1 MKNINRHV
9 IHLCGSPTNDF
20 FFNLSLIYSKNIL
33 LPPSWEQSFIKV
45 DPKKNFYFMNN
56 SNWKLVK
63 FNQLIKIIPPKSL
76 IVPHLFCYDGMTKYR
91 NYFENNL
98 GLPLVGSTGK
108 IMTLSINKDKTKK
121 LVNKA
126 GVRVPN
132 GLLIKNDQIP
142 KLKFPVILKPNFQ
155 DNSTG
160 VRLIYKKDQYR
171 DTITFLQRKY
181 GDILA
186 EEYIPGREI
195 RVAVIEY
202 DSEFY
207 VPEIIEYPVSETN
220 PIRKIED
227 KLDIKNNEVP
237 YQQASNTSLET
248 ICPAV
253 VDDKLKNKI
262 ISSAILAHKSIGA
275 RHYSL
280 FDFRIDEQTNEPIF
294 LEAGLF
300 WSFSKASM
308 ISKMLL
314 AGGQDLVKII
324 DKVWSDAIVNF

>member
-1 MKNINRHV
+1 MKNTNRHV

-56 SNWKLVK
+56 SNCKLVK

-126 GVRVPN
+126 GVKVPN

-142 KLKFPVILKPNFQ
+142 KLKFPVL
-155 DNSTG
+155 
-160 VRLIYKKDQYR
+160 
-171 DTITFLQRKY
+171 
-181 GDILA
+181 
-186 EEYIPGREI
+186 
-195 RVAVIEY
+195 
-202 DSEFY
+202 
-207 VPEIIEYPVSETN
+207 
-220 PIRKIED
+220 
-227 KLDIKNNEVP
+227 
-237 YQQASNTSLET
+237 
-248 ICPAV
+248 
-253 VDDKLKNKI
+253 
-262 ISSAILAHKSIGA
+262 
-275 RHYSL
+275 
-280 FDFRIDEQTNEPIF
+280 
-294 LEAGLF
+294 
-300 WSFSKASM
+300 
-308 ISKMLL
+308 
-314 AGGQDLVKII
+314 
-324 DKVWSDAIVNF
+324 